1 MAAVSGR
8 VVLVGAGIGDL
19 SITVAGVEALRAA
32 DAVLHDRLVPASLL
46 AEARG
51 DAMVIDVGVRG
62 GEAGAAGRQAEISR
76 RMISLAREGKLVV
89 RLKGGDPFVFGRG
102 GEEVSA
108 LAEAGVA
115 VEVIPGVSAAL
126 AAPALAGIPVT
137 DRRAASAFTVVT
149 GVDAPGAPPVDWEAL
164 ARVGGTIV
172 VLMGGRRAGEIGARL
187 IAAGLDPATPAAA
200 ISAAGSAGQRN
211 AFATLGGL
219 GRAVAESGME
229 TPITLVIGAVA
240 ALAPG
245 RGIPGGGD
253 RAADALRETASSM
266 TEADDGGFGSGAG
279 ARMPATRPAEQA
291 ARPAERL
298 PDGGWAGARPA
309 EQAAGPAGRRDAGGT
324 GALAGVRVLVTRPAE
339 QAAGLAGRLRDAGAV
354 PVLMPAIELRPPAD
368 GHAAADGAA
377 RRLAEGGFDWAVF
390 TSANGVERF
399 RARLGAGG
407 LDARAFGG
415 VRVAAIGPATSAA
428 LAGFGIRAD
437 VVAEPHTTSAL
448 AGALAARAAGMRVLL
463 ARSAEGDPGLA
474 EALRAAGA
482 EVSDAAVYQVATARG
497 DAAVLADL
505 AAGRIDVVTF
515 TSPSTVRGLVALA
528 GIGGLRGARVAC
540 IGPVTA
546 GAARELGLGVDVEA
560 AVHTAEGLVEALA
573 ASVGG
578 AA

>member
-1 MAAVSGR
+1 MSGR
-8 VVLVGAGIGDL
+8 VILVGAGIGDL

-32 DAVLHDRLVPASLL
+32 DVVLHDRLVPASLL

-76 RMISLAREGKLVV
+76 RMISLAREGRLVV

-108 LAEAGVA
+108 LVEAGVA

-291 ARPAERL
+291 ARPAER
-298 PDGGWAGARPA
+298 
-309 EQAAGPAGRRDAGGT
+309 RRDAGGR
-324 GALAGVRVLVTRPAE
+324 GVLGGVRVLVTRPAE
-339 QAAGLAGRLRDAGAV
+339 QAAGLAEQLRDAGAV
-354 PVLMPAIELRPPAD
+354 PVLMPTIELRPPAD
-368 GHAAADGAA
+368 GHAAADEAA

-428 LAGFGIRAD
+428 LGAFGIRAD

-448 AGALAARAAGMRVLL
+448 AEALAARAAGMRVLL

-482 EVSDAAVYQVATARG
+482 EVSDAAVYRVATARG

-528 GIGGLRGARVAC
+528 GIEGLRGVRIAC

-546 GAARELGLGVDVEA
+546 GAVRELGLGVDVEA

-573 ASVGG
+573 ARLGG

>member
-1 MAAVSGR
+1 MSGR
-8 VVLVGAGIGDL
+8 VVLVGAGVGERL
-19 SITVAGVEALRAA
+19 ITVAGVEALRAA
-32 DAVLHDRLVPASLL
+32 DVVLHDRLVAPGLL
-46 AEARG
+46 AEARDG
-51 DAMVIDVGVRG
+51 ALVIDVGVRG
-62 GEAGAAGRQAEISR
+62 GEAGADRRQGRIAE
-76 RMISLAREGKLVV
+76 RMIEFAREGKFVV

-108 LAEAGVA
+108 LVEAGVA

-149 GVDAPGAPPVDWEAL
+149 GVEAPGAPPVDWDAL

-172 VLMGGRRAGEIGARL
+172 VLMGGRRAGEIAARL

-240 ALAPG
+240 ALAPA
-245 RGIPGGGD
+245 RGIRGGAGD
-253 RAADALRETASSM
+253 GAAGQAADALRETVAAM
-266 TEADDGGFGSGAG
+266 TKADDAGFGGGTGSLTGL
-279 ARMPATRPAEQA
+279 RMPATRPAE
-291 ARPAERL
+291 RL
-298 PDGGWAGARPA
+298 
-309 EQAAGPAGRRDAGGT
+309 RDAGGT
-324 GALAGVRVLVTRPAE
+324 GALGGVRVLVTRPAE
-339 QAAGLAGRLRDAGAV
+339 QAAGLAELLRDAGAA
-354 PVLMPAIELRPPAD
+354 PVLMPAIELRAPAD
-368 GHAAADGAA
+368 GHAAADEAA

-390 TSANGVERF
+390 TSANGAERF
-399 RARLGAGG
+399 RARLAAAG
-407 LDARAFGG
+407 LDARAFGPAG
-415 VRVAAIGPATSAA
+415 VAAIGPATAAA
-428 LAGFGIRAD
+428 LAAFGIRAD
-437 VVAEPHTTSAL
+437 IVAEPHTTAAL
-448 AGALAARAAGMRVLL
+448 ARALALRAAGMRVLL
-463 ARSAEGDPGLA
+463 ARSADGDPALA
-474 EALRAAGA
+474 DALRAAGA
-482 EVSDAAVYQVATARG
+482 EVSDAAVYGVAAAGG

-515 TSPSTVRGLVALA
+515 TSPSTVRGLAELA
-528 GIGGLRGARVAC
+528 GTEALRGARIAC

-546 GAARELGLGVDVEA
+546 AAARKAGLEVDVEA

-573 ASVGG
+573 ARPGG